1 MRKSN
6 TQPLKGIIREYIEAL
21 GHQHKMKEVN
31 LVSNW
36 EKIVGKLV
44 AKHTKKI
51 YIKNKILFVNLDS
64 AVIRN
69 ELMMMRE
76 QLRTRLN
83 EHAGS
88 EIIDKVM
95 LK

>member
-21 GHQHKMKEVN
+21 GHQRKMKEVN
-31 LVSNW
+31 LISNW
-36 EKIVGKLV
+36 ENIVGKLV
-44 AKHTKKI
+44 ANHTRSI
-51 YIKNKILFVNLDS
+51 YIKNKILFVHLDS

-76 QLRTRLN
+76 QIRTRLN
-83 EHAGS
+83 EHAGAD
-88 EIIDKVM
+88 IIDKVM